1 MWAGRDYDLYIERT
15 ALMMPT
21 IPIVVDGVSST
32 LIHLTTGPD
41 GYEALVWRRGNRA
54 GPRRLI
60 FESSTWKLT
69 GPSSRVI
76 TTSAERKSRSFSST
90 ASPWRPPRSTL
101 VTCRS
106 AICPP
111 LWKSDIRGLGHR
123 RRPACRKR
131 STRKGRPDAAEFI
144 TRIEFLAGR
153 SVRIN
158 PPGEKST

>member
-1 MWAGRDYDLYIERT
+1 MAAEMWAGRDYDLYIERT
-15 ALMMPT
+15 AWIVPT
-21 IPIVVDGVSST
+21 ILGVVDGVSST

-90 ASPWRPPRSTL
+90 ASPWRPFDTLTCSEHAEFGPSGGHSEHVARL
-101 VTCRS
+101 VTDAEGGARKKFQCMTGPPKRARS
-106 AICPP
+106 AQ
-111 LWKSDIRGLGHR
+111 
-123 RRPACRKR
+123 
-131 STRKGRPDAAEFI
+131 
-144 TRIEFLAGR
+144 
-153 SVRIN
+153 
-158 PPGEKST
+158 

>member
-15 ALMMPT
+15 AWIVPT
-21 IPIVVDGVSST
+21 ILGVVDGVSST

-76 TTSAERKSRSFSST
+76 TTSAERKSRSFPST
-90 ASPWRPPRSTL
+90 TSPWRPFDTLTCSEHAEFASKWARFVLVARL
-101 VTCRS
+101 VTDAEGGAREKFQCM
-106 AICPP
+106 
-111 LWKSDIRGLGHR
+111 
-123 RRPACRKR
+123 
-131 STRKGRPDAAEFI
+131 TGRPKRALSAQ
-144 TRIEFLAGR
+144 
-153 SVRIN
+153 
-158 PPGEKST
+158 